1 MSMMKTL
8 LAPVLVLVAFVAPA
22 RDTRAEFVDLVPVAD
37 NTLFEDPNGTLSNGA
52 GLYLFAG
59 RVAPLGDGL
68 RRRALLR
75 FDVNG
80 DLPADAVVLSATLT
94 LFMSKTVALSQ
105 PAALHLATSAWGEGA
120 SNAPLEEGVG
130 APAQSGDAT
139 WIHTF
144 FPATTWSSPG
154 GDFDPNASATTSVG
168 STGFY
173 DWSSPTL
180 AADVQLFYDDPNVN
194 HGWILIG
201 NESVVKTAKRF
212 DSREQAPGSRPRLEI
227 EFNAPVICG
236 DGFTAESEGCDD
248 GNNEDGDGCTAD
260 CLSEGG
266 GIPVLPESGLILFAA
281 LLLVTSVW
289 LLRGRLSFRA

>member
-1 MSMMKTL
+1 MSTLKTL
-8 LAPVLVLVAFVAPA
+8 LAPVLVLVALVAPA
-22 RDTRAEFVDLVPVAD
+22 RDTRAEFVNLVPLAD
-37 NTLFEDPNGTLSNGA
+37 NTLFEDPNTALSNGA
-52 GLYLFAG
+52 GQYLLTG
-59 RVAPLGDGL
+59 RIATMGGGWK
-68 RRRALLR
+68 RRALLR

-80 DLPADAVVLSATLT
+80 DLPADAIVLSATLT

-105 PAALHLATSAWGEGA
+105 PVALHLATSAWGEGA

-168 STGFY
+168 PQNFY
-173 DWSSPTL
+173 YNWSSPTL

-201 NESVVKTAKRF
+201 NESVVDRK
-212 DSREQAPGSRPRLEI
+212 
-227 EFNAPVICG
+227 
-236 DGFTAESEGCDD
+236 
-248 GNNEDGDGCTAD
+248 
-260 CLSEGG
+260 
-266 GIPVLPESGLILFAA
+266 
-281 LLLVTSVW
+281 SVV
-289 LLRGRLSFRA
+289 